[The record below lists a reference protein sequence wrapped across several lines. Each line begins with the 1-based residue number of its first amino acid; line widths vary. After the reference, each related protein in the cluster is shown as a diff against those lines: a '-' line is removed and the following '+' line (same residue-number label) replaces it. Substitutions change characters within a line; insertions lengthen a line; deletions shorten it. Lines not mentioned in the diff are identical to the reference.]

1 MSNECFINGNKLSI
15 NELLSLVHTEQYN
28 KLEEAWLEVVESNN
42 KNLSAL
48 FEVVDLLNKREEK
61 KTRTGLPH
69 NAYASLQTKRPL
81 SRCPGDIKKGT
92 GI

>member
-48 FEVVDLLNKREEK
+48 FEVVDLLNK
-61 KTRTGLPH
+61 T
-69 NAYASLQTKRPL
+69 
-81 SRCPGDIKKGT
+81 
-92 GI
+92 